1 VQNAESTVMSSEAE
15 PSASD
20 AEPDR
25 SSTETSSQ
33 RGRSIRRLLAYA
45 LFTVMLG
52 MWILGPLL
60 LFSYPTFVS
69 QLVWVY
75 LSCLI
80 ALFFLFLGVAYRL
93 WWKELAIFLA
103 IWAVVLMPWYVSRL
117 GIDMPLAWLRGI
129 GFRVHA
135 SPIEEYLSRCNLIR
149 FSENGRE
156 QSVGE
161 CETIPGQTDEQYMTV
176 FYDSTGEFILP
187 VSQRT
192 PEWTTAM
199 RHFEPADTLTKS
211 ERRASHLYADFYVI
225 GLSIYDKNSD
235 P

>member
-1 VQNAESTVMSSEAE
+1 MNSESE

-20 AEPDR
+20 AGPDR
-25 SSTETSSQ
+25 SSAKTSSQ
-33 RGRSIRRLLAYA
+33 RRRSVRRVLAYA

-52 MWILGPLL
+52 IWVLGPLL
-60 LFSYPTFVS
+60 LFSHPIFIR
-69 QLVWVY
+69 QLLWVY
-75 LSCLI
+75 FACLI

-93 WWKELAIFLA
+93 WWKELAILLA
-103 IWAVVLMPWYVSRL
+103 IWAVVLMPWYVARL
-117 GIDMPLAWLRGI
+117 GIDMPLAWLRVI

-135 SPIEEYLSRCNLIR
+135 SPIEEYLSRCNLVR

-161 CETIPGQTDEQYMTV
+161 CETIPGQTDEQYVTV

-187 VSQRT
+187 LSQRT
-192 PEWTTAM
+192 PEWTAAM

-211 ERRASHLYADFYVI
+211 EGRASPLYGNFYGI
-225 GLSIYDKNSD
+225 SLSFYDD
-235 P
+235 